1 MNVQAILADKWVRIS
16 GGILAVV
23 FAITFLPLLIGYQPD
38 GGLVFF
44 NIVLALVFVN
54 VVVQRHPI
62 MSLRWLYGIDLGL
75 GVLLLLAA
83 LPAFSESAL
92 AGITALI
99 LIPLNCWT
107 GYQFVK
113 EMGRTASL
121 QGTFLPAHEG
131 GLTLE
136 FTPDGNL
143 ILSNGKVYRYVTRRN
158 DLLLYDGD
166 TLATKW
172 EIAKCDMKTLMV
184 KDDQGKLH
192 EYKRDFSAVKS
203 AASTVGS
210 GLGAVWNAL
219 RNSQENARLQ
229 AKWTAQ
235 GGSSPSIE
243 FTGDGAF
250 VRSDGKAGKYTVD
263 WDSKTI
269 SVTLT
274 DKTPLVFEIV
284 SLSPTQ
290 LVLSLN
296 GVATTYTTSMGT
308 RLGFGGGQSGP
319 TSSPSAPHTTSSI
332 LPKGTTTASHSAPRT
347 TASTH
352 IQFCCPSCLTVWKGE
367 FREGDQYECR
377 CGTEFTIKRHVGEMK
392 GAKALGFWA
401 MIGKYVCSHCHFQ
414 GKTTAFIQ
422 LGSKESKGRVL
433 RGTERRLIT
442 ELYECPKCHCTMHN
456 SFLDT
461 YVDLL

>member
-1 MNVQAILADKWVRIS
+1 MNIQAILADKWVRIS

-23 FAITFLPLLIGYQPD
+23 FAVTFLPAIFGWIPD

-44 NIVLALVFVN
+44 NIVLALVLFN

-62 MSLRWLYGIDLGL
+62 MSLRWLYGIDLGV
-75 GVLLLLAA
+75 GLLLMGATSLIDN
-83 LPAFSESAL
+83 SVL
-92 AGITALI
+92 AGGSVVMGVIPFLI
-99 LIPLNCWT
+99 WT
-107 GYQFVK
+107 GYQFFR
-113 EMGRTASL
+113 EMKRTTSL
-121 QGTFLPAHEG
+121 QGKFLPAHEG

-136 FTPDGNL
+136 FTDDGNL
-143 ILSNGKVYRYVTRRN
+143 ILSNGRLYRYVAHRN

-166 TLATKW
+166 KLATKW

-192 EYKRDFSAVKS
+192 EYKRDLTAMKS
-203 AASTVGS
+203 S
-210 GLGAVWNAL
+210 GLGAVWNAVKY
-219 RNSQENARLQ
+219 SQENTRLQ

-235 GGSSPSIE
+235 GGSSPAIE

-290 LVLSLN
+290 LVISNN
-296 GVATTYTTSMGT
+296 GVATTYTTSMSK
-308 RLGFGGGQSGP
+308 RLGFGGGRPSP
-319 TSSPSAPHTTSSI
+319 TSSPSTSHSSSSMI
-332 LPKGTTTASHSAPRT
+332 PEGRTTASHSAPRT
-347 TASTH
+347 TDATH
-352 IQFCCPSCLTVWKGE
+352 VQFCCPSCVTVWEGV
-367 FREGDQYECR
+367 FREGDKYKCR
-377 CGTEFTIKRHVGEMK
+377 CGTEFIIKRHLGEMK
-392 GAKALGFWA
+392 GAKALGLFWE

-414 GKTTAFIQ
+414 GKTTAFIR

-442 ELYECPKCHCTMHN
+442 ELYECPKCHCTMQN